1 MLCNF
6 SPRCEPWAAVGGEK
20 KLRWRSAGCGAVV
33 REVTCAALRVV
44 FKIRGLRGFKK
55 VLAELYL
62 ALSRVILRIVLILI
76 ELN

>member
-1 MLCNF
+1 MQF
-6 SPRCEPWAAVGGEK
+6 FPKVRAVGGRGGEK
-20 KLRWRSAGCGAVV
+20 KLRWRSAACGAVV